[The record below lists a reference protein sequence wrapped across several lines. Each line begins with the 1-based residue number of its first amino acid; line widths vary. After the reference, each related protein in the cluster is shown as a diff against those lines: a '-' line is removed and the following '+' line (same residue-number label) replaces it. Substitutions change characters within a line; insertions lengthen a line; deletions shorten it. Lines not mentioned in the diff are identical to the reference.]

1 MRPSMLLAPSIQRDD
16 LAVAP
21 ISRPA
26 PTALAPARSPQ
37 RARAT
42 ATREERAEFDALLA
56 AVVPCRTEDP
66 ELWFAEHTADVER
79 AKDLCRACPLVAGCL
94 AGALERREPWGVW
107 GGEVF
112 VDGRAVAV
120 KRGRGRPRKVRPDEM
135 RPEEARPV
143 EARVA

>member
-1 MRPSMLLAPSIQRDD
+1 MLLAPSIQRDD

-21 ISRPA
+21 VSRPA
-26 PTALAPARSPQ
+26 PAGLTPARPVQ
-37 RARAT
+37 PTPAT

-79 AKDLCRACPLVAGCL
+79 AKELCRGCPLAAGCL
-94 AGALERREPWGVW
+94 DGALERREPWGVW

-112 VDGRAVAV
+112 VDGRIVAV
-120 KRGRGRPRKVRPDEM
+120 KRGRGRPRKVRPDE
-135 RPEEARPV
+135 
-143 EARVA
+143 ARVA